1 VKISFELRVSC
12 SQMDA
17 YVACCVVDL
26 LRDGFSSAVR
36 SVAISDGCE
45 FVCKGSAKCSWTS
58 QCGEIGMSS
67 S

>member
-45 FVCKGSAKCSWTS
+45 FVCCLVIPVKWVVRVVIDSGSS
-58 QCGEIGMSS
+58 
-67 S
+67 